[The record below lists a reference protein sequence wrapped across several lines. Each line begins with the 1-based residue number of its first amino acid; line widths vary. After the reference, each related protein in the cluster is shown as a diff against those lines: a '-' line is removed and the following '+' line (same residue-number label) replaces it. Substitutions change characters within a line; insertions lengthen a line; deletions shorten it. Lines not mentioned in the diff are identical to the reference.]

1 MKISLMAPLR
11 MFRRQIVHQ
20 ALKLSG
26 EGIERGDQ
34 RYEAGDWRRAYRA
47 YRTYL
52 VEHPQD
58 GKVWAKA
65 ADCARRAGDFSG
77 ELYSLRQALL
87 SDPSDV
93 AILVDAARQ
102 YKDRGYLL
110 TARACLTHARR
121 VDQMLP
127 FEAFE
132 RAVVPLSV
140 ESGHRLLLDVTDMFA
155 FFRLNVRKT
164 GMQRVQAQVMISLL
178 ERHIGGDIV
187 FTFYNELLRE
197 YKIASTFLACEL
209 IDASNA
215 EEVTVAQLAII
226 LNQIVICAEALKCR
240 KGDFYLVLGAF
251 WFGNDYLARL
261 DDLRKDGATVGINFF
276 DLIPYTHPEY
286 VDVATQRNFTGKLEE
301 ALASIDFACTNSTFV
316 AGELRRLLASLGR
329 ENVPVGP
336 VPLAHDITASDS
348 EQVVSETFKQSI
360 PKEYVL
366 CVGTIERRKN
376 HALLLEIWK
385 RLYAQY
391 GDKTPSLVIV
401 GKWGWRIEEFRE
413 QLAASKNVHGK
424 IVIREGLADSE
435 LEYLYRNCL
444 FTVFPSFTEGWGL
457 PVGESLYFGKP
468 CIASNSSSIPEV
480 GGDLVRYFDPKNTEE
495 AYQVI
500 DAALSDRSDLAAWA
514 ERVQSGFRPRSW
526 DQVTDDLMNQ
536 VFKLSAIAKSLPMV

>member
-1 MKISLMAPLR
+1 MKISLMVPLR
-11 MFRRQIVHQ
+11 AVRRQIVHQ
-20 ALKLSG
+20 ALRLSG
-26 EGIERGDQ
+26 EGVERGDK
-34 RYEAGDWRRAYRA
+34 RYQAGDWRRAYRA
-47 YRTYL
+47 YRTHL
-52 VEHPQD
+52 VDRPQD

-77 ELYSLRQALL
+77 EFYSLRQALL
-87 SDPSDV
+87 LEPNDV

-110 TARACLTHARR
+110 TARACLASARR
-121 VDQMLP
+121 VDPMLP

-132 RAVVPLSV
+132 RAVAPLSV

-164 GMQRVQAQVMISLL
+164 GMQRVQAQVMTSLL
-178 ERHIGGDIV
+178 ERHVGGDII

-197 YKIASTFLACEL
+197 YKIASTLLACEL
-209 IDASNA
+209 VDASNA
-215 EEVTVAQLAII
+215 DEVTVEQLAVI
-226 LNQIVICAEALKCR
+226 LNQIFIDAEPLKCR

-261 DDLRKDGATVGINFF
+261 EDLRKDGATVGINFF

-286 VDVATQRNFTGKLEE
+286 VDVATQRDFTGKLEE
-301 ALASIDFACTNSTFV
+301 ALASIDYACTNSAFV
-316 AGELRRLLASLGR
+316 ADELRRLLASLGR

-348 EQVVSETFKQSI
+348 EQVVSDTFKQSV
-360 PKEYVL
+360 PKDYVL

-385 RLYAQY
+385 RLYAQH

-413 QLAASKNVHGK
+413 ELAASKNVHGK
-424 IVIREGLADSE
+424 IMIREGLADSE

-480 GGDLVRYFDPKNTEE
+480 GGDLVRYFDPMNTNE
-495 AYQVI
+495 AYRVI
-500 DAALSDRSDLAAWA
+500 DAALSDRSDLAVWT
-514 ERVQSGFRPRSW
+514 EQVRNHFKPRSW
-526 DQVTDDLMNQ
+526 DQVTDDLMQ
-536 VFKLSAIAKSLPMV
+536 QIFKLSAIAKSLPMV